1 MQGIL
6 LRLAAVA
13 LMTAMLSVIHHAAK
27 TLPVGQIMVWR
38 SAIAGVV
45 ILGFAW
51 RFGGLRQVI
60 PRKPRDHAVR
70 GLLGALT
77 MVFSFT
83 SLAYL
88 PVANASALSY
98 LAPLITMPLA
108 VVFLGERMGPILIL
122 AGLTGVLGMGLML
135 WSELHSPSLSE
146 GGLIGIAA
154 GLGFAVTWAFVRIHV
169 KRMTSNES
177 SASIA
182 FSFAVFSTALGL
194 LSLPFGWEPVG
205 VEMMLYLIAAGILG
219 AFAHILSAEAIKRA
233 PVSTLAPFDYFGLI
247 FALAADLVFF
257 GIVPTRLALLGMLVI
272 VMAGLLVGVY
282 EARQKRKAQT
292 VS

>member
-88 PVANASALSY
+88 PVDWLSRHWRCSNRDRS
-98 LAPLITMPLA
+98 PDH
-108 VVFLGERMGPILIL
+108 LGGPQL
-122 AGLTGVLGMGLML
+122 
-135 WSELHSPSLSE
+135 
-146 GGLIGIAA
+146 
-154 GLGFAVTWAFVRIHV
+154 
-169 KRMTSNES
+169 
-177 SASIA
+177 
-182 FSFAVFSTALGL
+182 
-194 LSLPFGWEPVG
+194 
-205 VEMMLYLIAAGILG
+205 
-219 AFAHILSAEAIKRA
+219 
-233 PVSTLAPFDYFGLI
+233 
-247 FALAADLVFF
+247 
-257 GIVPTRLALLGMLVI
+257 
-272 VMAGLLVGVY
+272 
-282 EARQKRKAQT
+282 
-292 VS
+292 

>member
-1 MQGIL
+1 
-6 LRLAAVA
+6 
-13 LMTAMLSVIHHAAK
+13 
-27 TLPVGQIMVWR
+27 
-38 SAIAGVV
+38 
-45 ILGFAW
+45 
-51 RFGGLRQVI
+51 
-60 PRKPRDHAVR
+60 
-70 GLLGALT
+70 

-272 VMAGLLVGVY
+272 VMAGLLVVVY